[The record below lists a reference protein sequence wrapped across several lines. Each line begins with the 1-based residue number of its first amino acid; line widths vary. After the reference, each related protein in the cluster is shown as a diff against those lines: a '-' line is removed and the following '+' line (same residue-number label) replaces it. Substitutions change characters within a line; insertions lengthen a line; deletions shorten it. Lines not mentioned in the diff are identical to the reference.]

1 MEALRMK
8 PVVASTQID
17 VRGLALKLL
26 AGGVTAFFTAAALAY
41 WLNEPLTDLSV
52 ELVQRFGLL
61 GLGLATLA
69 IDSLPTPLS
78 AVPLMLLSVK
88 GGIPVWQVAVVCI
101 TASICAGGVGFGL
114 GRLVGMPRT
123 LETLMEQRWP
133 GKLDMLREHGVWGV
147 AAIALLPLPFAIG
160 TWSAG
165 ALGVKTRG
173 VLLASLL
180 RAPKLGVYLWLI
192 VSGLS
197 FGS

>member
-1 MEALRMK
+1 MK
-8 PVVASTQID
+8 PVAAASQID
-17 VRGLALKLL
+17 VRGLAIKLV

-41 WLNEPLTDLSV
+41 WLNEPLTSLSV
-52 ELVQRFGLL
+52 ELVERFGLL

-88 GGIPVWQVAVVCI
+88 GGIPVWQVAAVCI
-101 TASICAGGVGFGL
+101 SASIAAGCVGFGL
-114 GRLVGMPRT
+114 GRLIGMPRS
-123 LETLMEQRWP
+123 LETVMDQRFP
-133 GKLDMLREHGVWGV
+133 GKLDMLRRHGVWGV
-147 AAIALLPLPFAIG
+147 AAIALLPLPFAMG

-173 VLLASLL
+173 VLLATLL
-180 RAPKLGVYLWLI
+180 RAPKLGGYLWLI